1 MWEAPLLR
9 WRMSVFLW
17 GNSAHW
23 FITAWCVKGSFLFS
37 LFNKGR
43 ALNLLSVCM
52 HPSVYWVQLSFFQS
66 ILLCYSITSAFLL
79 WIVVV
84 LMHNLE
90 PSLCYPIRP
99 VVNMMLSPL
108 PLSFHFSHNVGIIW
122 SPFTAREILLDLIC
136 CKVVLVCW
144 EACWTECQIVTLT
157 LAPVVEQQIS
167 GLKLIGWDSDALAAC
182 LL

>member
-9 WRMSVFLW
+9 RRMSVFLW
-17 GNSAHW
+17 GSSAHW

-43 ALNLLSVCM
+43 VLNLLNVCT

-66 ILLCYSITSAFLL
+66 ILLCYFITSAFLL

-99 VVNMMLSPL
+99 MVNMMLPPPSTFFYFSVIMLVLFDLLLLLERCYLTYYVAKLYWCVGRHVGLSARLWLSPL
-108 PLSFHFSHNVGIIW
+108 HLLW
-122 SPFTAREILLDLIC
+122 SNKF
-136 CKVVLVCW
+136 
-144 EACWTECQIVTLT
+144 Q
-157 LAPVVEQQIS
+157 
-167 GLKLIGWDSDALAAC
+167 ALNW
-182 LL
+182 